1 VSVTGCNSLS
11 ISVSVT
17 SWSRM
22 LDETGRLDQVN
33 NDLSMDV
40 LGLRLT
46 IDMWRWFEECL
57 GSACQCH
64 GLQCPM
70 LRLELGQGID

>member
-1 VSVTGCNSLS
+1 VLRDVTALS

-57 GSACQCH
+57 GVSLPVSWVAVSH
-64 GLQCPM
+64 AEVGTWS
-70 LRLELGQGID
+70 RID